1 MTRNQ
6 LLEIV
11 KAKGAA
17 IAVIAGLVLVNLGI
31 AAYTRLVQEPELV
44 KLQNEWSEKRRL
56 VTGGEGSPADV
67 YRQGTA
73 DLAAFYGRIPPK
85 RDFTRQMMEVFEVAA
100 NNGLRVKGI
109 TYKSEALGE
118 ANLVVYGVTMNLDG
132 RYAGV
137 KSFISDLQCL
147 GGLLTIDSV
156 ALSSGSM
163 TEESVSLKMQLS
175 AYLRPEGK

>member
-1 MTRNQ
+1 MTRSQ

-11 KAKGAA
+11 KAKRAA
-17 IAVIAGLVLVNLGI
+17 IAVIVALVLVNLGI
-31 AAYTRLVQEPELV
+31 AAYSRLVQEPELI
-44 KLQNEWSEKRRL
+44 KLQDQWSEKRRL
-56 VTGGEGSPADV
+56 VTGDAGSLAAV

-73 DLAAFYGRIPPK
+73 DLAVFHERIPLK
-85 RDFTRQMMEVFEVAA
+85 RDFTRQMMEVFEIAA

-109 TYKSEALGE
+109 TYKPEALGE
-118 ANLVVYGVTMNLDG
+118 ANLVVYRVAMNLDG
-132 RYAGV
+132 QYAGI
-137 KSFISDLQCL
+137 KSFISDLQCH
-147 GGLLTIDSV
+147 GGLLTVDAI

>member
-6 LLEIV
+6 FLELV
-11 KAKGAA
+11 KAKRAVL
-17 IAVIAGLVLVNLGI
+17 AVIVALVLVNLGI
-31 AAYTRLVQEPELV
+31 AAYTRLVQEPELL
-44 KLQNEWSEKRRL
+44 KLQDEWSEKRRL
-56 VTGGEGSPADV
+56 VTGGEGSLAVV

-73 DLAAFYGRIPPK
+73 DLALFQERIPLK
-85 RDFTRQMMEVFEVAA
+85 RDFTRQMMEVFETAA

-109 TYKSEALGE
+109 TYKPEALGE
-118 ANLVVYGVTMNLDG
+118 ANLVVYGVAMNLDG
-132 RYAGV
+132 QYAGV
-137 KSFISDLQCL
+137 KSFISDLQCH
-147 GGLLTIDSV
+147 GGLLTIDSI